1 LQENNKNILEKSDL
15 IKEAI
20 RESFHLIELE
30 KNDFLKNEMD
40 TISRGSCDVEMLKNV
55 FNSIV
60 KENLKSKTWIA
71 KNLDSP
77 YLKIYIDHKN
87 DLGQFTTL
95 INEYIKEKKI
105 TVDLSF
111 LEKLKQSIHEIGSN
125 YFKILI
131 EKDLNEFFN
140 TQDPNFISGDE
151 SLELK
156 LYEENVVKISQLKSE
171 IKNSDKYYK
180 KRLLEESKIN
190 NQLIEE
196 NYDLKDKLFNAR
208 SELQLRISTYFFM
221 DDDLFEN
228 YIIGDKLPEL
238 RQFYMILREYN
249 LVKFNF
255 GYFCHCL
262 TYHTSIKNKT
272 EFQLEISL
280 QDSKFIKDDL
290 GYLLYKLKINY
301 LYESELPFLDWLT
314 KNFMLKSSNG
324 NPLDIQR
331 FYNESIRSY
340 SSPKNRPKK
349 YQLISER
356 LTLL

>member
-1 LQENNKNILEKSDL
+1 
-15 IKEAI
+15 
-20 RESFHLIELE
+20 
-30 KNDFLKNEMD
+30 
-40 TISRGSCDVEMLKNV
+40 
-55 FNSIV
+55 
-60 KENLKSKTWIA
+60 
-71 KNLDSP
+71 LDSP

-95 INEYIKEKKI
+95 INKYIKEEKI
-105 TVDLSF
+105 TVDLLF

-125 YFKILI
+125 YFKILV
-131 EKDLNEFFN
+131 EKNLIKFFN
-140 TQDPNFISGDE
+140 TQHPNFISGDE

-156 LYEENVVKISQLKSE
+156 LHEENVIKISQLEKE
-171 IKNSDKYYK
+171 IKNSDKYYE
-180 KRLLEESKIN
+180 KRLLEESKTN

-196 NYDLKDKLFNAR
+196 NYDLKDKLSVVQ
-208 SELQLRISTYFFM
+208 SELKSRMGIFFFM

-238 RQFYMILREYN
+238 RQFYLILREYN
-249 LVKFNF
+249 LAKFNF

-262 TYHTSIKNKT
+262 TYHSIENPIS
-272 EFQLEISL
+272 FPLEISL

-301 LYESELPFLDWLT
+301 LYERKLPFLDWLT
-314 KNFMLKSSNG
+314 KNFILKASNG
-324 NPLDIQR
+324 NPIDIKR

-340 SSPKNRPKK
+340 SSPKNRPKN
-349 YQLISER
+349 YQLISKK